1 MSKSS
6 NNESNNFEDKLIDLN
21 NLSKKELV
29 QRAKIFSKQYWVGDG
44 ENFKLNDYETKAS
57 FNLGEEGK
65 PLVNQTLQ
73 MGVEALATMQDVLY
87 AQDKWSLLLIFQAM
101 DAAGKDGAI
110 KHVMSGV
117 NPQGCQVSSF
127 KAPSSEDLDHDFLWR
142 CQKHL
147 PERGRI
153 GIFNRSYY
161 EEVLVVRVHEQILK
175 GQKLPEKLVTEDI
188 WEERFQDIR
197 NFEKYLSRNGTIVL
211 KFFLN
216 VSKNEQKE
224 RFIERVDDPD
234 KNWKFSATDA
244 KERGYW
250 DDYMFAYEELI
261 KNTST
266 KKSPWYVIP
275 ADNKSYARIAIAS
288 AIIHALD
295 EMELEYPK
303 VDEAKRAELKAIKQ
317 TLLAEKD

>member
-1 MSKSS
+1 MSKSNNKKS
-6 NNESNNFEDKLIDLN
+6 NDFEENARELG

-29 QRAKIFSKQYWVGDG
+29 KKAKNFSKQYCVGNG
-44 ENFKLNDYETKAS
+44 EGFKLKDYETKAS

-65 PLVNQTLQ
+65 PLVKETLQ
-73 MGVEALATMQDVLY
+73 IGVDALAAMQDILY
-87 AQDKWSLLLIFQAM
+87 AQDKWSLLIIFQAM

-110 KHVMSGV
+110 KHVMSGI

-127 KAPSSEDLDHDFLWR
+127 KAPSSEELDHDFLWR

-161 EEVLVVRVHEQILK
+161 EEVLVVRVHEAILK
-175 GQKLPEKLVTEDI
+175 GQKLPEKLVTKDI
-188 WEERFQDIR
+188 WEDRFQDIR
-197 NFEKYLSRNGTIVL
+197 NFEKYLNRNGTIVI

-216 VSKNEQKE
+216 VSKEEQKE
-224 RFIERVDDPD
+224 RFIDRIEDPE
-234 KNWKFSATDA
+234 KNWKFSAGDV

-250 DDYMFAYEELI
+250 NDYMHAYEELI

-266 KKSPWYVIP
+266 EKSPWYVIP

-295 EMELEYPK
+295 EMELEYPTVSPEK
-303 VDEAKRAELKAIKQ
+303 IEELNAIKKV
-317 TLLAEKD
+317 LLEEK

>member
-6 NNESNNFEDKLIDLN
+6 KKESNNFEDKLINLN

-29 QRAKIFSKQYWVGDG
+29 QRAKTFSKQYWVGDG

-73 MGVEALATMQDVLY
+73 MGVEALAAMQDVLY

-127 KAPSSEDLDHDFLWR
+127 KAPSSEELDHDFLWR

-234 KNWKFSATDA
+234 KNWKFSAADA

-303 VDEAKRAELKAIKQ
+303 VDDAKRAELKAIKQ
-317 TLLAEKD
+317 TLLDEKD

>member
-1 MSKSS
+1 MSKSNNKKS
-6 NNESNNFEDKLIDLN
+6 NDFEENARELV

-29 QRAKIFSKQYWVGDG
+29 KKAKNFSKQYCVGNG
-44 ENFKLNDYETKAS
+44 EGFKLKDYETKAS

-65 PLVNQTLQ
+65 PLVKETLQ
-73 MGVEALATMQDVLY
+73 IGVDALAAMQDILY
-87 AQDKWSLLLIFQAM
+87 AQDKWSLLIIFQAM

-110 KHVMSGV
+110 KHVMSGI

-127 KAPSSEDLDHDFLWR
+127 KAPSSEELDHDFLWR

-161 EEVLVVRVHEQILK
+161 EEVLVVRVHEAILK
-175 GQKLPEKLVTEDI
+175 GQKLPEKLVTKDI
-188 WEERFQDIR
+188 WEDRFQDIR
-197 NFEKYLSRNGTIVL
+197 NFEKYLNRNGTIVI

-216 VSKNEQKE
+216 VSKEEQKE
-224 RFIERVDDPD
+224 RFIERIEDPE
-234 KNWKFSATDA
+234 KNWKFSAGDV

-250 DDYMFAYEELI
+250 NDYMHAYEELI

-266 KKSPWYVIP
+266 EKSPWYVIP

-295 EMELEYPK
+295 EMELEYPTVSPEK
-303 VDEAKRAELKAIKQ
+303 IEELNAIKKV
-317 TLLAEKD
+317 LLEEK